1 MRVAAGSS
9 NDDALARCR
18 GCGRFEAASVLD
30 LGNVPASDYFPSID
44 DPGEDPR
51 WPLQLYM
58 CRTCTL
64 VQLGPSAHPEPE
76 APKAIESATALAHA
90 AASAAQIFAL
100 EGMRSGDRVIEIDS
114 HHGGSWLGGFRGA
127 GMVARGPEE
136 VAELVADVHGVAHEP
151 DLRGPLAAHVRRLV
165 PGGRL
170 VMEFHHLLPMVAQ
183 AQIDTV
189 RHGHWVYLSLRALE
203 RLLPLHGL
211 MPVRAV
217 PVDVFGGSLRVTA
230 ARVDDHPHV
239 DASVAEVLEAERRAG
254 LDRLESLVT
263 FGHVGLRTARAFARH
278 LRDARERRRT
288 VAGYGAPSKAPVLVA
303 IADVGADLLPYTV
316 DLAPAKHGCRLP
328 GTRIPILAPDELLA
342 RQPDEV
348 VILTWDIADEIVD
361 QLSRASDGTSW
372 RPELFVPL
380 PQPRYVSGTE
390 P

>member
-18 GCGRFEAASVLD
+18 GCGRFEAAPVLD

-127 GMVARGPEE
+127 GMVVRGPDE
-136 VAELVADVHGVAHEP
+136 VAELVADVHGIAHEP

-170 VMEFHHLLPMVAQ
+170 VMEFHHLLPMVEQ

-189 RHGHWVYLSLRALE
+189 RHGHWVYLSLRALA

-230 ARVDDHPHV
+230 ARVDDHPQV

-254 LDRLESLVT
+254 LDETREPGDFRARWVANGSRVCPS
-263 FGHVGLRTARAFARH
+263 FEGCSRTAPDSGGVWRAVEGACPGGN
-278 LRDARERRRT
+278 RRRRCGSPPLYGGSC
-288 VAGYGAPSKAPVLVA
+288 AGQAWVPTAG
-303 IADVGADLLPYTV
+303 
-316 DLAPAKHGCRLP
+316 H
-328 GTRIPILAPDELLA
+328 PD
-342 RQPDEV
+342 
-348 VILTWDIADEIVD
+348 
-361 QLSRASDGTSW
+361 SDPFAG
-372 RPELFVPL
+372 
-380 PQPRYVSGTE
+380 
-390 P
+390 